1 MRLRATV
8 VATVMVALALGAAG
22 AVLVLT
28 LKGSLESGAGQ
39 EAARRADAAAASLTK
54 GEEGDQPGQPGLVIT
69 SFVAPDPDVRV
80 EGSASIEAGAAGGPS
95 MSVSLGGG
103 VAAGQAWGYGYATAE
118 RLVTT
123 SAGPVTVS
131 ARVSLEPARAALTVL
146 RNLLLAGLP
155 VLLLLVAGLTWL
167 LTGRALAPVSAIR
180 STFADITATDLHQRV
195 PVPRSGDEIARLART
210 MNATLDRL
218 ERAVERHRRFV
229 ADAAHELRSPLAI
242 LRTRLELGRRQ
253 APGLVGESLT
263 DVDRL
268 QALAADLLL
277 LARLDAG
284 EPLRADEVDLG
295 EVAAEEASRPRRE
308 DIRISLDVAPDV
320 VVAGSAAHLRRMVGN
335 LVDNA
340 VRHAESTVTVRVVA
354 PATVQVSDD
363 GPGIPAEHRE
373 SVFDRF
379 TRLDETRA
387 RDGGGSGLGLAIA
400 RDIARAHGGTLLA
413 VEPASRPGDQPGD
426 GAPGACLRAELP
438 RVAGGQ
444 ARALATVEAAA
455 GAAAPAGAR
464 PVRPRGPGAG
474 RRWPGRWPRPRRRW
488 NAGR

>member
-1 MRLRATV
+1 MHWSVRLRATV
-8 VATVMVALALGAAG
+8 VATVTVALALGTVG
-22 AVLVLT
+22 LVLVLM
-28 LKGSLESGAGQ
+28 LKGSLESGASQ
-39 EAARRADAAAASLTK
+39 EAARRADEAAVTLAQGS
-54 GEEGDQPGQPGLVIT
+54 EGADPGQPALTVT
-69 SFVAPDPDVRV
+69 AFTPADPDVRV
-80 EGSASIEAGAAGGPS
+80 VGTATLDAGALARSLSFGTGAG
-95 MSVSLGGG
+95 
-103 VAAGQAWGYGYATAE
+103 AAGQAWGSGYATAQ

-123 SAGPVTVS
+123 SAGPVAVS
-131 ARVSLEPARAALTVL
+131 ARVSLGPARAALTML
-146 RNLLLAGLP
+146 RELLLAGLP

-167 LTGRALAPVSAIR
+167 LTGRALAPVSGIR
-180 STFADITATDLHQRV
+180 ATFADITATDLHRRV

-218 ERAVERHRRFV
+218 ERAVERHKRFV

-242 LRTRLELGRRQ
+242 LRTRLELGRCESR
-253 APGLVGESLT
+253 GLVEESLT

-268 QALAADLLL
+268 QNLAADLLL

-284 EPLRADEVDLG
+284 EPLRTDEVDLG
-295 EVAAEEASRPRRE
+295 EVAAEEALRPRRE
-308 DIRISLDVAPDV
+308 DVQVALDIAPDV

-340 VRHAESTVTVRVVA
+340 VRHAESTVVVRVSA

-400 RDIARAHGGTLLA
+400 RDIAHAHGGTLTA
-413 VEPASRPGDQPGD
+413 VEPDHRTG
-426 GAPGACLRAELP
+426 GAVTGACLLAELP
-438 RVAGGQ
+438 SVRGGQ
-444 ARALATVEAAA
+444 ARTLVAV
-455 GAAAPAGAR
+455 GAK
-464 PVRPRGPGAG
+464 
-474 RRWPGRWPRPRRRW
+474 
-488 NAGR
+488 